1 MRLGNIEVDFS
12 FTNTNNLRKLEEA
25 YKRVLEKGEKN
36 SKKTIDFIEK
46 MDNECNIGREFFNE
60 VFGEGIDKKLFGED
74 NDYEKIMDML
84 ENVMEE
90 YQKQYKRIDEKYSK
104 YSSNRAQRRKK
115 K

>member
-1 MRLGNIEVDFS
+1 MKLGNIEVEYS
-12 FTNTNNLRKLEEA
+12 FTNTSNLRKLEDA
-25 YKRVLEKGEKN
+25 YKKVLEKAEKN
-36 SKKTIDFIEK
+36 SKKSIDFIEK

-60 VFGEGIDKKLFGED
+60 FFGEGVDKKLFGED

-90 YQKQYKRIDEKYSK
+90 YQKQYKKMDEKYSK